1 MKRTLILVIAAT
13 WLATSC
19 GTADRT
25 PTSEGT
31 DATGAAPTTTVVTPA
46 GDVGTVAH
54 VFDGD
59 SFEAEVD
66 GTVVE
71 VRMLGI
77 NAPEGYE
84 CHGNAARD
92 RLRKLLDDTEL
103 TLVQDGEDDTDRYGR
118 LLRSVYANGAFV
130 NATMVTEGHAV
141 ALQGGD
147 PREAALVELSDSAF
161 ADALGMWAPDACDE
175 SVDVTVHITNIE
187 YDPAGRDWENKSEEW
202 VIVEND
208 GDIPVDMGGWILRD
222 ESSSHRYEFPD
233 GTTLAPNDKLRV
245 RTGCG
250 DDRRDDLY
258 WCADDAVWSNGG
270 DTAILQTVAGTVV
283 DRVRYD
289 GDY

>member
-1 MKRTLILVIAAT
+1 MTIATLAAACGSTTPPTTSGTTGVAAT
-13 WLATSC
+13 A
-19 GTADRT
+19 
-25 PTSEGT
+25 P
-31 DATGAAPTTTVVTPA
+31 PTTVATPE
-46 GDVGTVAH
+46 GDTGSIVR

-59 SFEAEVD
+59 SFEAEVN
-66 GTVVE
+66 GEVVE

-84 CHGNAARD
+84 CHGNAARA
-92 RLRKLLDDTEL
+92 RLRELLDDTEI

-118 LLRSVYANGAFV
+118 LLRSVYANGRFL
-130 NATMVTEGHAV
+130 NATMVAEGHAV

-147 PREAALVELSDSAF
+147 PEEATLVELADAAF
-161 ADALGMWAPDACDE
+161 AEARGMWAADACDE
-175 SVDVTVHITNIE
+175 AVDAIIRITEVE
-187 YDPAGRDWENKSEEW
+187 YDPAGRDWQNKTEEW
-202 VIVEND
+202 IVVRNA
-208 GDIPVDMGGWILRD
+208 GDAATDMTGWILRD
-222 ESSSHRYEFPD
+222 ESSTHRYEFPD
-233 GTTLAPNDKLRV
+233 GVTLDPDHELRI

-270 DTAILQTVAGTVV
+270 DTVVLQTGAGTVI